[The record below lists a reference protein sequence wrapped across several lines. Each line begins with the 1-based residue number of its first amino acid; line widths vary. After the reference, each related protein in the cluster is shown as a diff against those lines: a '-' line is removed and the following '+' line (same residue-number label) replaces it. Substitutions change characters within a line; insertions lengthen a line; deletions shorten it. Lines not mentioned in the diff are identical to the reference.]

1 VALTLPGEKVLAT
14 RAGSRARLDE
24 IVTPSPDRVSPPCPH
39 FGACGGCSLQHWH
52 ADPAGNWKAGLLG
65 QALQRA
71 GFHNIPLRPLARTP
85 PGTRRRIDLAFQRDG
100 AGFKLGLHTRLS
112 QGITDLGTCL
122 VLNPVLVALLDPL
135 RRLLPRLRAVRRSG
149 SALLNLLED
158 GPDLL
163 LRTDAPLTTNDRTLL
178 ADFARTE
185 GLCRISHAQGTGIAE
200 TACLLRP
207 PSLTLSGAKITPPPA
222 AFLQATPEGEAAI
235 IGAVM
240 AGLQNLPAKAR
251 IAELFA
257 GCGTLSFALAA
268 LCRVTAWEGDAA
280 AIAALR
286 SAHVTRIEAIQR
298 DLSRQPLRAK
308 ELSGFAAVV
317 LDPPWQGAA
326 EQMPELVAARPKRV
340 IYVSCNPATLGRDAA
355 ALFKAGY
362 EVMAAT
368 PIDQFVWSAR
378 LESVVVFAL
387 T

>member
-1 VALTLPGEKVLAT
+1 V
-14 RAGSRARLDE
+14 
-24 IVTPSPDRVSPPCPH
+24 
-39 FGACGGCSLQHWH
+39 
-52 ADPAGNWKAGLLG
+52 
-65 QALQRA
+65 
-71 GFHNIPLRPLARTP
+71 
-85 PGTRRRIDLAFQRDG
+85 
-100 AGFKLGLHTRLS
+100 
-112 QGITDLGTCL
+112 TDLTTCL
-122 VLNPVLVALLDPL
+122 VLNPALVALLDPL

-149 SALLNLLED
+149 SALINMLD
-158 GPDLL
+158 SGPDLL

-178 ADFARTE
+178 ADFARAE
-185 GLCRISHAQGTGIAE
+185 GLCRISHARGAGTAE

-207 PSLTLSGAKITPPPA
+207 PSLTLSGAKITPPPG
-222 AFLQATPEGEAAI
+222 AFLQASPEGEAAI
-235 IGAVM
+235 IGAVG

-251 IAELFA
+251 IAELYA

-268 LCRVTAWEGDAA
+268 LGRLTAWEGDAA

-286 SAHVTRIEAIQR
+286 SGQVNRIEAIQR

-326 EQMPELVAARPKRV
+326 EQIPELVAARPKRV

-362 EVMAAT
+362 AVIAAT

-387 T
+387 K